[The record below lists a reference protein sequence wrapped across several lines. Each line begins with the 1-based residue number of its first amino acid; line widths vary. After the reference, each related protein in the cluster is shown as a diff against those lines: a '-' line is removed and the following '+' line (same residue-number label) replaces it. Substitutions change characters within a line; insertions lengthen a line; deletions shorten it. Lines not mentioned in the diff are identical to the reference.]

1 MNYYDIIVL
10 IYSPLCD
17 LANLYKWTK
26 NIYKILGIEV
36 NQA

>member
-17 LANLYKWTK
+17 LANLY
-26 NIYKILGIEV
+26 NIDSVVVAI
-36 NQA
+36 